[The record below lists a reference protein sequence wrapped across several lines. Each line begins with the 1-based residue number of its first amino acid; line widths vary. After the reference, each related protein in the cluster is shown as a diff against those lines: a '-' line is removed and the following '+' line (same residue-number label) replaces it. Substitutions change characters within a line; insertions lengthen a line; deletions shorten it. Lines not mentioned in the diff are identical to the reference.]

1 MSDTPNNGHCQQNLR
16 RVVISSLI
24 GAVIEWYDFFLYG
37 VVAGI
42 VFNKI
47 YFPDFD
53 PTVGTVLA
61 FATFAVGFVA
71 RPLGGIVFGH
81 FGDKLGR
88 KKMLVLTLEI
98 MGVATVGIGLVPSYD
113 TIGIWAPILLVLC
126 RLAQGIGIGGEWGG
140 AVLMAF
146 ESAPPHKRAFYGSL
160 PQVGLALGLMLASGV
175 IGLLSFFLSD
185 EAFLAWGWRVAFI
198 LSAILVGVGAYIR
211 ISVQETQDFSSAKK
225 KTEQVKYPILAA
237 FKHYPRT
244 LTACVG
250 ARFVEGI
257 AFNVFGVFSLTYLT
271 NSCGLD
277 KTVSLFVI
285 VGAAAVMA
293 VAIPFWGMRA
303 DTWGRARIFGI
314 AAILL
319 GITAYPTFWVLHNFS
334 HNVLLVFLAIALPFG
349 IIYGAHKLMRQT
361 ADKSDRVDQHD
372 GLAAGQLQRA
382 GRRVERG
389 EQHVLCQ
396 HARLRQGVHQG
407 AFSRIRISHK
417 RHRNHAVL
425 LTATLD
431 LAAAGTEVAQSDLA
445 PGDVVFFYNDVPGTA
460 QYAGIY
466 LGDNQFIAAD
476 NEEKPITIHDLSL
489 PYFQNTYVTARRIAG

>member
-37 VVAGI
+37 VVAGL

-47 YFPDFD
+47 YFPAAD
-53 PTVGTVLA
+53 PTVGTILA

-71 RPLGGIVFGH
+71 RPFGGIIFGH

-98 MGVATVGIGLVPSYD
+98 MGVATVGIGLIPSYD
-113 TIGIWAPILLVLC
+113 SIGIWAPILLVLC

-293 VAIPFWGMRA
+293 VAIP
-303 DTWGRARIFGI
+303 
-314 AAILL
+314 
-319 GITAYPTFWVLHNFS
+319 
-334 HNVLLVFLAIALPFG
+334 
-349 IIYGAHKLMRQT
+349 
-361 ADKSDRVDQHD
+361 
-372 GLAAGQLQRA
+372 
-382 GRRVERG
+382 
-389 EQHVLCQ
+389 
-396 HARLRQGVHQG
+396 
-407 AFSRIRISHK
+407 
-417 RHRNHAVL
+417 
-425 LTATLD
+425 
-431 LAAAGTEVAQSDLA
+431 LA
-445 PGDVVFFYNDVPGTA
+445 PSWWAWVPTSVSPCRRPRTSPPPRRRP
-460 QYAGIY
+460 
-466 LGDNQFIAAD
+466 NRSST
-476 NEEKPITIHDLSL
+476 PSWPPSSTI
-489 PYFQNTYVTARRIAG
+489 PAP